1 MGTDDWMDGEIIGT
15 MEDEDEYIEE
25 AEHENV
31 VDIIKEPIMEIH
43 TSFKDIETHMCKG
56 QTDVVNSNMK
66 KNTKETDENIET
78 IGATDSAVKFT
89 EQINSTKNIIKNIET
104 EHHGFNLPVNEVT
117 DDWMNDDL
125 FGTFDKNSENEW
137 LKEKDINIGNKEN
150 KNNEDSFEESEFSNE
165 ELFGTFEKD
174 IESKKEMG
182 NFMEKE
188 VKKNRKK
195 KGNEVKNQFDQ

>member
-1 MGTDDWMDGEIIGT
+1 MGIIGTMPDSEEEEDSNSKDSLDDPIETNAFANKHKHKIDDIGTKQHGINLPVKDITDDWMDGEIIGT

-137 LKEKDINIGNKEN
+137 LKEKD
-150 KNNEDSFEESEFSNE
+150 
-165 ELFGTFEKD
+165 
-174 IESKKEMG
+174 
-182 NFMEKE
+182 
-188 VKKNRKK
+188 
-195 KGNEVKNQFDQ
+195 